1 VYKAVPLDESDT
13 KISWEVSMAS
23 EEGGDNRA
31 LQDPASVRAQLDLI
45 LASPEFLAPE
55 RGRRFLQY
63 IVEETLEGRSEQL
76 KAYTIAQAV
85 FGRDS
90 SFDAQNDPVV
100 RIEAGRIRRALERYY
115 LVSGHGDRIRITVP
129 KGGYA
134 PQFSNGEDSSNAGEV
149 SAPQN
154 RENKRPPLGQERRV
168 SYRDFLLPI
177 GVPALFGA
185 MAILALVR
193 PLEAYLSPPRTL
205 PAPATSTLKSKT
217 RIVVAP
223 FVALGGTAQGAD
235 FAKGLADQ
243 LIAKLMRV
251 ENLIVFA
258 PGRSGT
264 EIPGSLF
271 NLQGS
276 ATVEG
281 MILHLHV
288 RMINDADGTVIW
300 ANQYDRD
307 LRGQTILDVEDEI
320 AAQIAMEI
328 SNSRKLNGAG
338 ADP

>member
-1 VYKAVPLDESDT
+1 MVSD
-13 KISWEVSMAS
+13 
-23 EEGGDNRA
+23 EGGENRT
-31 LQDPASVRAQLDLI
+31 LQDSASIRVQLDLI
-45 LASPEFLAPE
+45 LASPEFIAPE

-85 FGRDS
+85 FGRDA

-115 LVSGHGDRIRITVP
+115 LVCGSSDPIRITVP

-134 PQFSNGEDSSNAGEV
+134 PHFSSAEDNSHAGEI

-154 RENKRPPLGQERRV
+154 RENKRPPGQERPV
-168 SYRDFLLPI
+168 SYRDLLLPI

-193 PLEAYLSPPRTL
+193 PLEAYLSPPKTS
-205 PAPATSTLKSKT
+205 PAPAASMSESKV
-217 RIVVAP
+217 RITVEP
-223 FVALGGTAQGAD
+223 FVALGGSAQGAD
-235 FAKGLADQ
+235 FVKGLADQ
-243 LIAKLMRV
+243 LIAKLTRV
-251 ENLIVFA
+251 ERLTVLA

-264 EIPGSLF
+264 AMTGSSF
-271 NLQGS
+271 SLQGS
-276 ATVEG
+276 AVIEG
-281 MILHLHV
+281 TILHLHV
-288 RMINDADGTVIW
+288 RLINAADGAVTW

-307 LRGQTILDVEDEI
+307 LRGQAILDVEDEI
-320 AAQIAMEI
+320 AAQIAMAI
-328 SNSRKLNGAG
+328 SNSHKLSGVS

>member
-1 VYKAVPLDESDT
+1 
-13 KISWEVSMAS
+13 
-23 EEGGDNRA
+23 
-31 LQDPASVRAQLDLI
+31 
-45 LASPEFLAPE
+45 
-55 RGRRFLQY
+55 
-63 IVEETLEGRSEQL
+63 
-76 KAYTIAQAV
+76 
-85 FGRDS
+85 
-90 SFDAQNDPVV
+90 
-100 RIEAGRIRRALERYY
+100 
-115 LVSGHGDRIRITVP
+115 
-129 KGGYA
+129 
-134 PQFSNGEDSSNAGEV
+134 
-149 SAPQN
+149 
-154 RENKRPPLGQERRV
+154 
-168 SYRDFLLPI
+168 
-177 GVPALFGA
+177 
-185 MAILALVR
+185 
-193 PLEAYLSPPRTL
+193 
-205 PAPATSTLKSKT
+205 LKSKT
-217 RIVVAP
+217 RIVVEP

-235 FAKGLADQ
+235 FVNGLADQ

-288 RMINDADGTVIW
+288 RMLNDVDGTVIW

>member
-1 VYKAVPLDESDT
+1 MV
-13 KISWEVSMAS
+13 S
-23 EEGGDNRA
+23 EEGGENRA
-31 LQDPASVRAQLDLI
+31 VHEPASVRMQLDLI

-85 FGRDS
+85 FGRDA

-115 LVSGHGDRIRITVP
+115 LVSGSNDPIRITVP

-134 PQFSNGEDSSNAGEV
+134 PHFSSEENRSNGGEI

-154 RENKRPPLGQERRV
+154 RENIRRPPRQGQPV
-168 SYRDFLLPI
+168 SYRDLLLPI
-177 GVPALFGA
+177 GVPALFGVVA
-185 MAILALVR
+185 VLALVR
-193 PLEAYLSPPRTL
+193 PLEAYLSPPKAL
-205 PAPATSTLKSKT
+205 PVPAASTSENKV
-217 RIVVAP
+217 RIAIEP
-223 FVALGGTAQGAD
+223 FIALGGSTQASD
-235 FAKGLADQ
+235 FVKGLADQ
-243 LIAKLMRV
+243 LIAKFMRV
-251 ENLIVFA
+251 ESLIVLA
-258 PGRSGT
+258 PSRSGPEVT
-264 EIPGSLF
+264 GSHL

-276 ATVEG
+276 ALVEG
-281 MILHLHV
+281 TILHLHV
-288 RMINDADGTVIW
+288 RLINASDGAVIW

-320 AAQIAMEI
+320 AAQIAMAI
-328 SNSRKLNGAG
+328 SNSHRLSGVS

>member
-1 VYKAVPLDESDT
+1 MVAD
-13 KISWEVSMAS
+13 
-23 EEGGDNRA
+23 EGGENRT
-31 LQDPASVRAQLDLI
+31 LQDSASIRVQLDLI
-45 LASPEFLAPE
+45 LASPEFIAPE

-85 FGRDS
+85 FGRDA

-115 LVSGHGDRIRITVP
+115 LVCGSNDPIRITVP

-134 PQFSNGEDSSNAGEV
+134 PHFSSAEDNSHAGEI

-154 RENKRPPLGQERRV
+154 RENKRPPGQERPV
-168 SYRDFLLPI
+168 SYRDLLLPI

-193 PLEAYLSPPRTL
+193 PLEAYLSPPKTS
-205 PAPATSTLKSKT
+205 PAPAASMSESKV
-217 RIVVAP
+217 RITVEP
-223 FVALGGTAQGAD
+223 FVALGGSAQGAD
-235 FAKGLADQ
+235 FVKGLADQ

-251 ENLIVFA
+251 ERLTVLA

-264 EIPGSLF
+264 AMTGSSF
-271 NLQGS
+271 SLQGS
-276 ATVEG
+276 AVIEG
-281 MILHLHV
+281 TILHLHV
-288 RMINDADGTVIW
+288 RLINAADGAVTW

-307 LRGQTILDVEDEI
+307 LRGQAILDVEDEI
-320 AAQIAMEI
+320 AAQIAMAI
-328 SNSRKLNGAG
+328 SNSHKLSGVS